1 MALSMDEERIL
12 AEIEQRLARSE
23 PALAARLASF
33 GRPGPAALLRSPR
46 IRVLASCAVLVVVTV
61 VSLAVYALLPL
72 RAVPARGA
80 GGRAGDL
87 RAPAPGHDRSA
98 PPVHIAAGQPA
109 AVGPGRGDPVPVA
122 VSLPA
127 TAAAG
132 TALGPREPC
141 APAGIRR

>member
-1 MALSMDEERIL
+1 VALSMDEERIL

-46 IRVLASCAVLVVVTV
+46 IRMLASCAVLVVVTV

-80 GGRAGDL
+80 GGRATSAPRHPAMIAAHRPSASRL
-87 RAPAPGHDRSA
+87 ASPQPSAPA
-98 PPVHIAAGQPA
+98 AATPF
-109 AVGPGRGDPVPVA
+109 R
-122 VSLPA
+122 
-127 TAAAG
+127 
-132 TALGPREPC
+132 
-141 APAGIRR
+141 